1 MCVFLCANP
10 QVRSWLD
17 MEVARAA
24 RQTLQLSA
32 ICPADPYSSDDKGSD
47 EPRCAAQEAQVVR
60 RRLAM
65 PFRRR
70 QPGVDRLGA
79 ARCGSANEW
88 HKPLDALANA
98 WSRLL
103 LLVGWRR

>member
-24 RQTLQLSA
+24 RQTLQLTA
-32 ICPADPYSSDDKGSD
+32 LCPADPYARADKGAA
-47 EPRCAAQEAQVVR
+47 EPPRAAQEAQVIR

-65 PFRRR
+65 PFRGRKS
-70 QPGVDRLGA
+70 GGHCLGA
-79 ARCGSANEW
+79 AQRDSANEW

>member
-32 ICPADPYSSDDKGSD
+32 ICPADPYASADKGAG
-47 EPRCAAQEAQVVR
+47 EPRRAAQEAHVVR

-65 PFRRR
+65 PFRRWKS
-70 QPGVDRLGA
+70 GVDRLGA
-79 ARCGSANEW
+79 APHDSANEW